1 MSAQQKIMTQYFN
14 QINGIK
20 NMNVL
25 LLDIENRPNRLLNL
39 TEDLTNYSSV
49 IICYA
54 QSDFK
59 IPIDWIEPIAKAFS
73 AGTLKIIK
81 MPNAGKNA
89 ADFGIAFWAGML
101 AAQQPNDT
109 HYDIIS
115 NDADLDF
122 VVDLLISQGRSA
134 KRIAMIK
141 QPLPLETISE
151 EKAKTIKPLQKYC
164 LYLAKNDP
172 RPAKSKSLINNIDR
186 FFKETVNPN
195 DVLTKLIKKGVVS
208 INHGVVTYN
217 NKRLLEQAQKI

>member
-1 MSAQQKIMTQYFN
+1 M
-14 QINGIK
+14 K
-20 NMNVL
+20 NMKVL

-39 TEDLTNYSSV
+39 TEDLTHYSSV

-59 IPIDWIEPIAKAFS
+59 IPIDWIEPIAYAFS
-73 AGTLKIIK
+73 SGILKIIK

-101 AAQQPNDT
+101 AAQQPVET

-115 NDADLDF
+115 NDSDLDF

-134 KRIAMIK
+134 KRIATLK
-141 QPLPLETISE
+141 QPLLPE
-151 EKAKTIKPLQKYC
+151 ESPVKQVKSLKPLQKYC
-164 LYLAKNDP
+164 IYLSKNEP
-172 RPAKSKSLINNIDR
+172 RPAKSKSLLNNIDR

-195 DVLTKLIKKGVVS
+195 DMLTKLIKKGVVT
-208 INHGVVTYN
+208 INQGVVTYN
-217 NKRLLEQAQKI
+217 NKRLFEQAAIKKYE

>member
-1 MSAQQKIMTQYFN
+1 MKKM
-14 QINGIK
+14 K
-20 NMNVL
+20 VL

-39 TEDLTNYSSV
+39 TEDLTHYSNV

-59 IPIDWIEPIAKAFS
+59 IPIDWIEPIAHAFS

-115 NDADLDF
+115 HDTDLDF

-141 QPLPLETISE
+141 QPPIQEIVE
-151 EKAKTIKPLQKYC
+151 DKIKPIKPLQKYC
-164 LYLAKNDP
+164 IYLAKNDP

>member
-1 MSAQQKIMTQYFN
+1 MKEM
-14 QINGIK
+14 K
-20 NMNVL
+20 NMKVL

-39 TEDLTNYSSV
+39 TEDLSNYTSV

-59 IPIDWIEPIAKAFS
+59 IPIDWIEPIAHAFS
-73 AGTLKIIK
+73 SGILKIIK

-89 ADFGIAFWAGML
+89 ADFGIAFWAGIL
-101 AAQQPNDT
+101 VYQLPEDT
-109 HYDIIS
+109 HFDIIS

-134 KRIAMIK
+134 KRIATIK
-141 QPLPLETISE
+141 PPQPQQHVLLDDKIRI
-151 EKAKTIKPLQKYC
+151 IKPLQKYC
-164 LYLAKNDP
+164 IYLTKHGS
-172 RPAKSKSLINNIDR
+172 RPAKSKSLLNNIDR
-186 FFKETVNPN
+186 FFKESVNPN
-195 DVLTKLIKKGVVS
+195 EVLTKLIKKGVIS